1 MNKRADVV
9 RVNAIQR
16 RIAEA
21 LRNALARQEMT
32 RLELAERSGV
42 TNTYITL
49 IMQGKANMKLETIV
63 KLEIGLGCAILD
75 IKTKGHTELK
85 T

>member
-1 MNKRADVV
+1 MKLSATEKRTKTV
-9 RVNAIQR
+9 QE

-21 LRNALARQEMT
+21 LRNELARQEMT

-49 IMQGKANMKLETIV
+49 IMQGQANLKLETIV
-63 KLEIGLGCAILD
+63 KLEIGLGVNILD
-75 IKTKGHTELK
+75 VNVRSGEWT
-85 T
+85 